1 MANARPI
8 HIIFLDLVGII
19 LRLLKKLVKGV
30 SDDRSAS
37 LLILSNLVVI
47 VLAVVQRWQV
57 TELLWVYWLQNI
69 IIGFFNWRRMIN
81 LKEFSTD
88 NLKLNGVQ
96 AQPTQKTKR
105 SMARFFL
112 FHYGFFHAVYL
123 FFLIQ
128 IIDDIPSQVLLH
140 WTIGVAIFF
149 FNHYFSYHYN
159 RELDDASLPNIGN
172 IMFLPYLRVIPM
184 HLVLWIVAS
193 TGIQSLWSLLFFLL
207 LKAAAD
213 VLMHVIEH
221 AINRKMAAKEVASS
235 HQSS

>member
-8 HIIFLDLVGII
+8 HIIFLDLAGMI

-30 SDDRSAS
+30 ANDPSAG
-37 LLILSNLVVI
+37 LLILSNLLVI

-57 TELLWVYWLQNI
+57 IELLWVYWLQNI

-88 NLKLNGVQ
+88 NLKANGLQ
-96 AQPTQKTKR
+96 APATRKTKR

-112 FHYGFFHAVYL
+112 VHYGFFHAAYL
-123 FFLIQ
+123 FFLVQ
-128 IIDDIPSQVLLH
+128 LIDDIPAQVLLH
-140 WTIGVAIFF
+140 WAIGLAIFF
-149 FNHYFSYHYN
+149 FNHYFSYRYN

-184 HLVLWIVAS
+184 HLVLGVAAS
-193 TGIQSLWSLLFFLL
+193 IGVRSLWSLLFFLL
-207 LKAAAD
+207 LKTTAD

-221 AINRKMAAKEVASS
+221 AINRKLVEKEAASF
-235 HQSS
+235 

>member
-8 HIIFLDLVGII
+8 HIIFLDLAGMV

-30 SDDRSAS
+30 ANDPSAG
-37 LLILSNLVVI
+37 LLILSNLLVI

-57 TELLWVYWLQNI
+57 IELLWVYWLQNI

-81 LKEFSTD
+81 LREFSTD
-88 NLKLNGVQ
+88 NLKSKGLQ
-96 AQPTQKTKR
+96 TPPTRKTKR

-112 FHYGFFHAVYL
+112 VHYGLFHAAYL
-123 FFLIQ
+123 FFLVQ

-140 WTIGVAIFF
+140 WAIGLAIFF
-149 FNHYFSYHYN
+149 FNHYFSYRYN

-184 HLVLWIVAS
+184 HLVLGVAAS
-193 TGIQSLWSLLFFLL
+193 IGVRSLWSLLFFLL
-207 LKAAAD
+207 LKTTAD

-221 AINRKMAAKEVASS
+221 AINRKLVEKEAASF
-235 HQSS
+235 